1 MKTAQ
6 GKKGRKTKSS
16 SQSTEKNQVLKPTR
30 QRTGDPNMTETQR
43 EDYLRKEPMC
53 YLLDCCKDGQMNGKS
68 MRDLARVEEQRRRE
82 KDAQYGKGNWKEEK
96 DEVLERIRHQPKFM
110 DVEIPDGH
118 EHGYGIL
125 CIACWRYL
133 KFDKR
138 GKPNRRP
145 GKWYPHPYKRHRDH
159 RCPMRSDQVRYQEI
173 FYHHVFE
180 LLTLPS
186 GDTGQSRTHQLYS
199 SDEPRWRR
207 SGRAGPDFTD

>member
-1 MKTAQ
+1 
-6 GKKGRKTKSS
+6 
-16 SQSTEKNQVLKPTR
+16 
-30 QRTGDPNMTETQR
+30 MTEDQR
-43 EDYLRKEPMC
+43 EEYLRREPMC
-53 YLLDCCKDGQMNGKS
+53 YLLDCCKDRKMNGKS

-96 DEVLERIRHQPKFM
+96 DEVLERIRHQQGFM

-138 GKPNRRP
+138 GKPNRP

-159 RCPMRSDQVRYQEI
+159 RCPMRTTQDGSEESVNNVGLQNIPFSFASLNYITLLLGQCRQSDGSQ
-173 FYHHVFE
+173 
-180 LLTLPS
+180 
-186 GDTGQSRTHQLYS
+186 QSTC
-199 SDEPRWRR
+199 DERR
-207 SGRAGPDFTD
+207 RRGSRRASPVAID